1 MNSFIDEYL
10 LGIDSHSRKDKILK
24 LKNINIKTLK
34 DFEVTAVR
42 RLFLMKELNEIF
54 TGSSAIINFNGISK
68 IFC

>member
-1 MNSFIDEYL
+1 MDN
-10 LGIDSHSRKDKILK
+10 ILK